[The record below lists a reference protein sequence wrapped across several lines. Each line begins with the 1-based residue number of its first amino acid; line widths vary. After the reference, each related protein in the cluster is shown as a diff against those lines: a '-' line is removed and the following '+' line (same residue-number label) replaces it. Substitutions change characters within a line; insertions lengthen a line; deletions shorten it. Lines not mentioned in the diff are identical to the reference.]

1 MKKIKISLLLNIIIV
16 IFTIFATVCMFTGFR
31 FMHGPE
37 VVLESSKLE
46 MFKFFTVDSNI
57 FMGIIA
63 LITAYYEFKII
74 KKDIKTMPKKIYL
87 LKLMSTTAVGLTFI
101 VVFTYL
107 GPITEYG
114 IKSMVMNSN
123 LFFHLVT
130 PVLSMITFMFF
141 EKTDKLSSKDTFY
154 GIIPMLLYAIYYV
167 INIIIHVENGKVSSI
182 YDWYWFVQNGAWTI
196 IVVLPIIILI
206 TYLISFILWKVN
218 KEK

>member
-1 MKKIKISLLLNIIIV
+1 MILGINLFSRTEEV
-16 IFTIFATVCMFTGFR
+16 RAFTAAN
-31 FMHGPE
+31 
-37 VVLESSKLE
+37 LEA
-46 MFKFFTVDSNI
+46 FKYFTVDSNI

-167 INIIIHVENGKVSSI
+167 INIIINVENGKVSPI

>member
-1 MKKIKISLLLNIIIV
+1 MKKIKISLILNIIIV

-31 FMHGPE
+31 FMYGPE

-167 INIIIHVENGKVSSI
+167 INIIINVENGKVSPI